1 MESVVAKVYVMRHEE
16 VPYLSTS
23 QSVLSAINTWARVSG
38 ETEDSAPFAG
48 LDTTKLSL
56 AGSAQVYLYPD
67 LEVAGDGE
75 FMFDRKP
82 DAVKTLSP
90 FYVEQYELLVQGTRV
105 PKEASFV
112 VLVGD
117 KVISA
122 CDHADFTE
130 VASDAQSGARVFDVE
145 TMASEGQ
152 DGVYGLLL
160 SAAAAAANVPDTDM
174 WNHATYAEDGIRMI
188 AYYD

>member
-16 VPYLSTS
+16 VSYLSTS
-23 QSVLSAINTWARVSG
+23 QGVLDAINKWARVSG

-48 LDTTKLSL
+48 LGTTKLSPSF
-56 AGSAQVYLYPD
+56 SAQVYLYPD

-90 FYVEQYELLVQGTRV
+90 FYVEQYELLVQGTKV
-105 PKEASFV
+105 PREASFV

-130 VASDAQSGARVFDVE
+130 VASGAQGGARVFDVD

-160 SAAAAAANVPDTDM
+160 SAAAAAANVPDTDL
-174 WNHATYAEDGIRMI
+174 WNFSTYADDGIRMI
-188 AYYD
+188 AYYE